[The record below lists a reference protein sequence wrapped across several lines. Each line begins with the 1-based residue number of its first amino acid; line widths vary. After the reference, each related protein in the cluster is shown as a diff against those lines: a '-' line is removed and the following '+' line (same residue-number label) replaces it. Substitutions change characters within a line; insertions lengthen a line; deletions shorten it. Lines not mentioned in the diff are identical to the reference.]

1 MITLLFC
8 SADYLDCFI
17 LHFDVRKVGFNSSK
31 LQLLKAISCMDT
43 DNGKEAFIQTR
54 MIPDGVLG
62 LNPMSNYV
70 TNFLIISIQL
80 ITLYQYSIKSKNF

>member
-1 MITLLFC
+1 
-8 SADYLDCFI
+8 
-17 LHFDVRKVGFNSSK
+17 
-31 LQLLKAISCMDT
+31 MDT

-54 MIPDGVLG
+54 MIPDAVLG

>member
-1 MITLLFC
+1 
-8 SADYLDCFI
+8 
-17 LHFDVRKVGFNSSK
+17 
-31 LQLLKAISCMDT
+31 MDT

-80 ITLYQYSIKSKNF
+80 IALYQSRSNPKTFRDVK

>member
-1 MITLLFC
+1 
-8 SADYLDCFI
+8 
-17 LHFDVRKVGFNSSK
+17 
-31 LQLLKAISCMDT
+31 MDT